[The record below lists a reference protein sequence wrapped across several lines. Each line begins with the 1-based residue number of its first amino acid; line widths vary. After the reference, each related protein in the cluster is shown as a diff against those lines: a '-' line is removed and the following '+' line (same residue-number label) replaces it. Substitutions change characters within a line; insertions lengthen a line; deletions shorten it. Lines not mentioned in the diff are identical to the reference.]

1 LEIRKWIKLSVV
13 VWITITDHTRKGSG
27 KDKRS
32 QCSGCTSRLIIVLHL
47 NKRVNGVG
55 RGNGGG
61 TTTFVVASE
70 GGTSYSSL
78 NNAKRNQYKNIS
90 KLPSS
95 IEGIIKGKFI
105 IRTFRA

>member
-1 LEIRKWIKLSVV
+1 VIKLSVV
-13 VWITITDHTRKGSG
+13 AWITITDRIRKGRGRG
-27 KDKRS
+27 KRTP
-32 QCSGCTSRLIIVLHL
+32 CSGCTSRLTIVLHL

-55 RGNGGG
+55 RGSGSG

-70 GGTSYSSL
+70 GATSYSSL

-95 IEGIIKGKFI
+95 IEGIIKGKF
-105 IRTFRA
+105 